1 MSLVL
6 GFAPFILFAVLMRLS
21 VDLALWM
28 SLAVA
33 FTIGIRAFLQ
43 TRVLKTLD
51 AASVAIFGILA
62 LYKGFFAPALP
73 ASAVRLIVD
82 ASLLA
87 VALASLIARTPF
99 TLQYAREEVDHAF
112 WDDPLFVRANY
123 IVAIVWALAFAI
135 MALADGAA
143 TFDPSIPLTGAVAAG
158 LAALIAALAFT
169 WRYPAYVQRR
179 IGSGRR

>member
-1 MSLVL
+1 
-6 GFAPFILFAVLMRLS
+6 MRLS
-21 VDLALWM
+21 VDLALWV

-51 AASVAIFGILA
+51 GASVAIFLILA

-73 ASAVRLIVD
+73 GPAVRLIVD

-87 VALASLIARTPF
+87 ISIASLVARQPF
-99 TLQYAREEVDHAF
+99 TLQYAREEVDPVF
-112 WDDPLFVRANY
+112 WEDPVFIRANY
-123 IVAIVWALAFAI
+123 IIAIVWALAFLV

-143 TFDPSIPLTGAVAAG
+143 TFDPSMPLTGAVAA
-158 LAALIAALAFT
+158 
-169 WRYPAYVQRR
+169 
-179 IGSGRR
+179 